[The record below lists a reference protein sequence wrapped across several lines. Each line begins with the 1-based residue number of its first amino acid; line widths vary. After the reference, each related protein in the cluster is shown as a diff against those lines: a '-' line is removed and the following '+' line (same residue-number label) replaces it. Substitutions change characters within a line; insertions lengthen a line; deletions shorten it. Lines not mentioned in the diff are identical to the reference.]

1 MILDRNTILTA
12 NDLKTE
18 DVECPEWGG
27 TVRVRVLTGTER
39 DAFSNSVIGADG
51 KADMTNF
58 RERTVAACVV
68 GEDGAQLFTGADVA
82 ALGGKTFAAID
93 RVFVVAQRINGMGE
107 FAVEK
112 AAGN

>member
-18 DVECPEWGG
+18 DIECPEWGG

-39 DAFSNSVIGADG
+39 DAFGSSLIGADG

-58 RERTVAACVV
+58 RARLVAWCAVSETAAVV
-68 GEDGAQLFTGADVA
+68 FTHDDVI
-82 ALGGKTFAAID
+82 ALGGKSGTVLD
-93 RVFVVAQRINGMGE
+93 RVFSVAERINGMG
-107 FAVEK
+107 AASVAT